1 MMSIEESYLSEEV
14 SYTIVPNPVEGAGS
28 TNIISCTLIDTIHQQ
43 AVTTI
48 LSVPDQSKAP
58 DSIESLLKENAL
70 LKRQLSQM
78 QVSTYQES
86 LRIIQLLTLQNEE
99 LVKEKEAFGRLLLA
113 EQDKFHQLKTLVEPA
128 LKHVMEDVTQDL
140 VKKLMERVP
149 DLNAILLEA
158 TKEDGTM
165 NFQQLIDKL
174 EAYKSVEEKK
184 EESKAEPFDDDLSEW
199 QDIIPYDLSETYE
212 HPSTKKALIPY
223 GQHKIDDT
231 PKPLAFASNITFRQ
245 RTITIEDVKMS
256 EFDDIINQLKLLQE
270 TYGDNPTFHAV
281 KTEEYIII
289 DGEKLDRE
297 GALSLLVSYISM
309 AGKGVAISGKSMFY
323 MMGTIVQLAT
333 FVGLGISVF
342 TNPWTAAFM
351 LIGRLS
357 FPILRLAVGI

>member
-1 MMSIEESYLSEEV
+1 
-14 SYTIVPNPVEGAGS
+14 
-28 TNIISCTLIDTIHQQ
+28 
-43 AVTTI
+43 
-48 LSVPDQSKAP
+48 
-58 DSIESLLKENAL
+58 
-70 LKRQLSQM
+70 
-78 QVSTYQES
+78 
-86 LRIIQLLTLQNEE
+86 
-99 LVKEKEAFGRLLLA
+99 
-113 EQDKFHQLKTLVEPA
+113 
-128 LKHVMEDVTQDL
+128 MEDVTQDL

-174 EAYKSVEEKK
+174 EAYKAIEEKK
-184 EESKAEPFDDDLSEW
+184 EESKAELFDDDLNEW
-199 QDIIPYDLSETYE
+199 QDIIPYNLSETYE

-223 GQHKIDDT
+223 GQHKICDT
-231 PKPLAFASNITFRQ
+231 PKPLVFAPSVTFRQ
-245 RTITIEDVKMS
+245 RTITIEDVRMS

-297 GALSLLVSYISM
+297 GAFSLLVSYISM

-357 FPILRLAVGI
+357 FPILRVAVGI